1 MLAPDEVA
9 QDMAHPTTSVEA
21 SGDRLLSEV
30 LRNEVVAEC
39 LARLPGLALPNW
51 YLGAGCLAQSVWN
64 RAHSRP
70 PAADILDYDIVYF
83 DDDLSEPSEN
93 EAADAVR
100 QLLADL
106 PVKVDVKNQAR
117 VHLWY
122 ASRFG
127 YAIQPYTS
135 CEDAI
140 STWPTTATAVGVR
153 SSQDARSLVQAPFG
167 VDDLLALIVR
177 PNRVQIT
184 PAIYAGKVER
194 WRSTWPRLRISP
206 WEDGVGEP
214 ELRRADSEGT

>member
-1 MLAPDEVA
+1 MG
-9 QDMAHPTTSVEA
+9 HPPASVEA
-21 SGDRLLSEV
+21 PGDRLLSEV
-30 LRNEVVAEC
+30 LRNDVVAEC

-70 PAADILDYDIVYF
+70 VAADILDYDVVYF
-83 DDDLSEPSEN
+83 DDDLSERSEN
-93 EAADAVR
+93 EAGELVR

-106 PVKVDVKNQAR
+106 PVKADVKNQAR

-122 ASRFG
+122 TSRFG

-153 SSQDARSLVQAPFG
+153 RLQNAGFLLCAPFG
-167 VDDLLALIVR
+167 VDDLLALNVR

-184 PAIYAGKVER
+184 PAIYAAKVER
-194 WRSTWPRLRISP
+194 WRSAWPRLRISP

-214 ELRRADSEGT
+214 GLRRADSGGT

>member
-1 MLAPDEVA
+1 MEQLAP
-9 QDMAHPTTSVEA
+9 SVDTPGE
-21 SGDRLLSEV
+21 RLLADV
-30 LRNEVVAEC
+30 LRNALVSEC
-39 LARLPGLALPNW
+39 LARLPSLTLPNW

-64 RAHSRP
+64 CAHSRP
-70 PAADILDYDIVYF
+70 AAADIVDYDIVYF
-83 DDDLSEPSEN
+83 DDDLSERSED
-93 EAADAVR
+93 EAADSVR
-100 QLLADL
+100 ELLADL

-153 SSQDARSLVQAPFG
+153 RLEDARFLIQAPFG
-167 VDDLLALIVR
+167 VDDLLALKVR

-184 PAIYAGKVER
+184 PAIYAAKVER
-194 WRSTWPRLRISP
+194 WRSAWPRLRIFP

-214 ELRRADSEGT
+214 GLRRVVLEGP